1 MRQECAGRA
10 GVSRW
15 NGPAGSLTDVPGPN
29 PRRIGVLGGTFDPPH
44 NGHVLAGLEARDR
57 LNLDLVLFTVANDP
71 WQKTGAGGIREDGLT
86 GVEIRLAMVEAAV
99 EGLRG
104 LQADDLEMQRGGP
117 TYTADTLL
125 ELEGRYPGADLLLL
139 IGSDVAAGLDSWIRP
154 DEVKRRATIVVMDR
168 PGHDGGRPPN
178 GWNYELLEAPLL
190 EVSAVDLRGQVRY
203 GRPIGDQVSAGVV
216 DLIDRYDLYGAA
228 R

>member
-1 MRQECAGRA
+1 MRQEYAGQA

-44 NGHVLAGLEARDR
+44 NGHVLAGIEARDR
-57 LNLDLVLFTVANDP
+57 LKLDLVLFTVANDP
-71 WQKTGAGGIREDGLT
+71 WQKTGVGGLREAGLT
-86 GVEIRLAMVEAAV
+86 RAELRLSMVEAAV
-99 EGLRG
+99 EGHRG

-117 TYTADTLL
+117 TYTADTLI
-125 ELEGRYPGADLLLL
+125 ELEGRYPGANLFVL
-139 IGSDVAAGLDSWIRP
+139 IGSDVASALDSWIRP
-154 DEVKRRATIVVMDR
+154 DEVRRHATIVVMDR

-178 GWNYELLEAPLL
+178 GWSYELLEAPLL
-190 EVSAVDLRGQVRY
+190 EVSAIDIRSKVGSGLPIDAQV
-203 GRPIGDQVSAGVV
+203 PVGVA
-216 DLIDRYDLYGAA
+216 DLIDQHGLYGAQ